1 MESRNTNSSLL
12 HNVDWFTIAIYL
24 ILVIAGIFSIYAA
37 SYDLDVYK
45 RQLMQQ
51 RDLKV
56 ETPDDLTSVT
66 LKSPDNAQIQDMLF
80 ANKIVKHSKSNA
92 IVLARCV

>member
-37 SYDLDVYK
+37 SYDF
-45 RQLMQQ
+45 
-51 RDLKV
+51 
-56 ETPDDLTSVT
+56 
-66 LKSPDNAQIQDMLF
+66 DNASILNAAEFSGKQIRWIGMAL
-80 ANKIVKHSKSNA
+80 
-92 IVLARCV
+92 VLALVLLLLMPECMRLMPTLSI